1 MIDPFAFRKSLRE
14 AWVIAKVIRMRLRFS
29 WLLNRNA
36 LLEIDGCVFHY
47 HWQVMMAV
55 LVNGGSSGM
64 TGQVVAVIKTLPRSM
79 AAPLGALALNLS
91 TVVEG

>member
-47 HWQVMMAV
+47 HWQVVMAV
-55 LVNGGSSGM
+55 LANSGCSGERPSGCPDKDAPLVNGR
-64 TGQVVAVIKTLPRSM
+64 AFRRARPEPIHRR
-79 AAPLGALALNLS
+79 
-91 TVVEG
+91 